1 MISTAGERDSSRT
14 VVACENVVCE
24 NKRHAHVHVHQ
35 MFQLQLVS
43 EARDLK
49 MQILPP
55 SLKDLTSTTLLLAFK
70 CNATVA
76 DHSLCFSG

>member
-24 NKRHAHVHVHQ
+24 KKRHHVHVHQ

-49 MQILPP
+49 IQILPP
-55 SLKDLTSTTLLLAFK
+55 LQDLTSTTLLLAFK
-70 CNATVA
+70 RDASVA
-76 DHSLCFSG
+76 DHPLCFSG

>member
-1 MISTAGERDSSRT
+1 
-14 VVACENVVCE
+14 
-24 NKRHAHVHVHQ
+24 
-35 MFQLQLVS
+35 VS